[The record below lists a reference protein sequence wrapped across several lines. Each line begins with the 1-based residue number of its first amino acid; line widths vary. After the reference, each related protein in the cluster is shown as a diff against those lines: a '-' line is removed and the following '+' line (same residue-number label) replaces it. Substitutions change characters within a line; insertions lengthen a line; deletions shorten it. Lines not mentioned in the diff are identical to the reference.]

1 MKPFKRAD
9 RVSGHVQRALSELLH
24 KRVRDP
30 RLKEAIISEVKM
42 SADLKLAKIYFTLPD
57 RKNARAEA
65 LAGFKS
71 ASGFVKRTLAREL
84 GLRYMPDLKFYYD
97 DSSDYGAKIDS
108 LIRSLHKEDETD
120 NQPSEE

>member
-9 RVSGHVQRALSELLH
+9 RVSGHVQRALSELLR

-30 RLKEAIISEVKM
+30 RLKEATISEVQM
-42 SADLKLAKIYFTLPD
+42 SADLKLAKIYYTLPD
-57 RKNARAEA
+57 RKNARDDA

-97 DSSDYGAKIDS
+97 DSFDYGAKIDS

-120 NQPSEE
+120 SQPSEK

>member
-9 RVSGHVQRALSELLH
+9 RVSGQVQRALSELLH
-24 KRVRDP
+24 KRIRDP
-30 RLKEAIISEVKM
+30 RLKEATISEVKM
-42 SADLKLAKIYFTLPD
+42 SPDLKLAKIYYTLPD
-57 RKNARAEA
+57 REKARDDA

-97 DSSDYGAKIDS
+97 DSFDYGAKMDS

-120 NQPSEE
+120 NQPSEK

>member
-9 RVSGHVQRALSELLH
+9 RVSGHVQRALSELLR

-42 SADLKLAKIYFTLPD
+42 SADLKLAKIYYTLPD
-57 RKNARAEA
+57 RTNAQADA

-97 DSSDYGAKIDS
+97 DSFDYGAKIDS

-120 NQPSEE
+120 SKPSEK

>member
-9 RVSGHVQRALSELLH
+9 RVSGQVQRAVSELLH
-24 KRVRDP
+24 KRIRDP
-30 RLKEAIISEVKM
+30 RLQEATISEVKM
-42 SADLKLAKIYFTLPD
+42 SPDLKLAKIYYTLPD
-57 RKNARAEA
+57 REKARADA

-97 DSSDYGAKIDS
+97 DSFDYGAKIDS
-108 LIRSLHKEDETD
+108 LIKSLHKEDETD
-120 NQPSEE
+120 TQPSEK

>member
-97 DSSDYGAKIDS
+97 DSFDYGAKIDS

>member
-9 RVSGHVQRALSELLH
+9 RVSGQVQRALSELLH
-24 KRVRDP
+24 KRIRDP
-30 RLKEAIISEVKM
+30 RLKEATISEVKM
-42 SADLKLAKIYFTLPD
+42 SPDLKLAKIYYTLPD
-57 RKNARAEA
+57 REEARDDA

-97 DSSDYGAKIDS
+97 DSFDYGAKMDS

-120 NQPSEE
+120 NQPSEK